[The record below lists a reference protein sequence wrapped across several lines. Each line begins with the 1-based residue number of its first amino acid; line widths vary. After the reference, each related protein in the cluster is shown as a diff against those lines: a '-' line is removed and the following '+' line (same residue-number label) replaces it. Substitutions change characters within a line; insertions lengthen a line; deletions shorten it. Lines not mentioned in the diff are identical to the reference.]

1 MGGGPVVVNEDQLLQ
16 DLVCGGVLIGETHE
30 YWRMMIEVVKYCV
43 GLFGVRRLVVV
54 GDGGGRGRFMTVAVI
69 EMLVKMV
76 MVVVR
81 RL

>member
-16 DLVCGGVLIGETHE
+16 DLVCGGVLIGETQE
-30 YWRMMIEVVKYCV
+30 YGRMMIEVVKYCV
-43 GLFGVRRLVVV
+43 GLFGVVVV
-54 GDGGGRGRFMTVAVI
+54 EDFMAVVVI

-81 RL
+81 HL